1 MNSRIAATGLL
12 SAYLLLGFTGN
23 ASFVIYH
30 IHTHH
35 RQVGTYDDAATA
47 RRGER
52 LRTFVARTLTQQF
65 AHAARFEA
73 ARLKRKGLLPI
84 SWRNELILALV
95 PLAILALAGIFGG
108 WNGVIAICLAGLIG
122 RSFHELINY
131 VQHYGLVRVENSP
144 IRPPLSNVLHYN
156 LPRHSDHHMFASK
169 AFWQLNVPQDAP
181 TLPYGY

>member
-52 LRTFVARTLTQQF
+52 LRTFMAQ
-65 AHAARFEA
+65 HADT
-73 ARLKRKGLLPI
+73 
-84 SWRNELILALV
+84 
-95 PLAILALAGIFGG
+95 
-108 WNGVIAICLAGLIG
+108 AICACGALRGSASQAQGPL
-122 RSFHELINY
+122 
-131 VQHYGLVRVENSP
+131 
-144 IRPPLSNVLHYN
+144 PPFLGETN
-156 LPRHSDHHMFASK
+156 
-169 AFWQLNVPQDAP
+169 
-181 TLPYGY
+181 